1 MAWRNRLIALGLASA
16 LLPTPALAAD
26 HLDGSATGVKAD
38 ASTDIND
45 VYTWMSTDGSK
56 IYLIMTVS
64 PAADKAAAKFS
75 TAAWYVFHTASR
87 ANFLATQATPT
98 DVVCGFDATQK
109 ISCWV
114 GSGNTN
120 FVYGDASSTNGISS
134 ADGKVKVFAGVR
146 KDHFF
151 FNLDGFNSVR
161 TVVKNRDMT
170 TAVTLDSNG
179 CAKMSA
185 VAPTNANGLTT
196 GETLAVRQQLQRAPG
211 GAAGSAVDFFA
222 NLNTLAIVMEID
234 KSLLTP
240 GGTMFSV
247 WGGTHKKM

>member
-26 HLDGSATGVKAD
+26 HLDGSATGVQAD
-38 ASTDIND
+38 KSTDIND
-45 VYTWMSTDGSK
+45 VYSWMSTDGTK

-64 PAADKAAAKFS
+64 PAADKAVAKFS

-87 ANFLATQATPT
+87 ANFLAMQATPT
-98 DVVCGFDATQK
+98 DVVCGFNSDPAQK

-120 FVYGDASSTNGISS
+120 FVYGDATAAAGISS
-134 ADGKVKVFAGVR
+134 ADGKIKVFAGAR

-151 FNLDGFNSVR
+151 FNLDGFNAVR
-161 TVVKNRDMT
+161 TIVKTRT
-170 TAVTLDSNG
+170 PAVTLDANG
-179 CAKMSA
+179 CAAVSA
-185 VAPTNANGLTT
+185 GNAMGLTAT
-196 GETLAVRQQLQRAPG
+196 ETMAVRNQLQRANG

-222 NLNTLAIVMEID
+222 QLNTLAIVVEID
-234 KSLLTP
+234 KTLLTP
-240 GGTMFSV
+240 GGPTFSV
-247 WGGTHKKM
+247 WGGTHKRM